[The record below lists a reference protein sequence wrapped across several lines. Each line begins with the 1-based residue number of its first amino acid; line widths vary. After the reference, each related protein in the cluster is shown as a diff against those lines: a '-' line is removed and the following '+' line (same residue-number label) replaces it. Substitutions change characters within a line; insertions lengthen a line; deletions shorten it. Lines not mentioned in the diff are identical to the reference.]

1 MKETMTHQ
9 SDFLAA
15 AFGNP
20 HNRVPIWIMRQ
31 AGRYLP
37 QFQAVRRDHSF
48 LEICNSPELMARVTL
63 DPIEEFGFDAAIVF
77 SDILLPVEA
86 LGLKLSYPSK
96 GPVIEPALVDP
107 EHIGKLQSYDP
118 REKLSTV
125 LDGISLI
132 RERLDPKIPLLG
144 FVAAPFTLLSYIIEG
159 GSSKNQAE
167 TKKFIFSHRRTAH
180 RSLTMLAELLGEY
193 LKAQIEAGS
202 DGVQVFDSVGGTL
215 AADAYFEFSLPYI
228 RRVFEVC
235 ETPDVPR
242 SLFVKNTSPFLHALA
257 DINCEILSVDW
268 HVDLKRARNLLVD
281 KTIQGNLDPGLL
293 LGDRDLVVESTM
305 RILDRMDGKPG
316 FIFNLGHGILPGT
329 PVENVRAVVDAVHSY
344 KLR

>member
-1 MKETMTHQ
+1 MNGTLIHQ
-9 SDFLAA
+9 SNFLAA
-15 AFGNP
+15 AYGNP
-20 HNRVPIWIMRQ
+20 HDTIPIWIMRQ

-37 QFQAVRRDHSF
+37 QFQAVRKDHSF

-77 SDILLPVEA
+77 SDILLPVES
-86 LGLKLSYPSK
+86 LGLKLTYPSK
-96 GPVIEPALVDP
+96 GPVIEPPLVDP
-107 EHIGKLQSYDP
+107 DQIEKLESFDP
-118 REKLSTV
+118 REKLSRV
-125 LDGISLI
+125 LAGITLI
-132 RERLDPKIPLLG
+132 RERLDKNVPLLG
-144 FVAAPFTLLSYIIEG
+144 FVASPFTLLSYMIEG

-167 TKKFIFSHRRTAH
+167 TKKFIFSHRRVAH
-180 RSLTMLAELLGEY
+180 RSLAMLSELLGEY

-202 DGVQVFDSVGGTL
+202 DGVQVFDSVGGVL

-228 RRVFEVC
+228 RRVFDAC
-235 ETPDVPR
+235 ETPGVPR

-268 HVDLKRARNLLVD
+268 HVDLKRARNLLTD

-293 LGDRDLVVESTM
+293 LGDRDLVMDSTM
-305 RILDRMDGKPG
+305 RILDNMAERPG

-329 PVENVRAVVDAVHSY
+329 PVDNVRAVVDAVHSY
-344 KLR
+344 KVR